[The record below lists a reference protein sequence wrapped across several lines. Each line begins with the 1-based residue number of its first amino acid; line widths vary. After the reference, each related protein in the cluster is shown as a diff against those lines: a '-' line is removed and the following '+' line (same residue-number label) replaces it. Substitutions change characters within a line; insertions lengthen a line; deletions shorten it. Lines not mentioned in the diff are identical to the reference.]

1 MTQIYK
7 FCYYKYQQHGIQ
19 RSSHTAVQK
28 TTTLNIN
35 ILKTRF
41 ALNSLNILATTK
53 AANEKYFINIPIIK
67 EKGVQFK
74 S

>member
-1 MTQIYK
+1 MAYNRVHTQ
-7 FCYYKYQQHGIQ
+7 QS
-19 RSSHTAVQK
+19 RRLP
-28 TTTLNIN
+28 TLNIS